1 MTISKQIIIH
11 CSYEI
16 RKDKQRKATQPTMR
30 EVVEKIFKERIANV
44 LNNQQ
49 LTYQIN
55 VWHKQHTL

>member
-1 MTISKQIIIH
+1 
-11 CSYEI
+11 
-16 RKDKQRKATQPTMR
+16 MR